1 MMSTIYKKEN
11 NKMSE
16 LKQQM
21 KQNAPIIK
29 ASKKPARVRPQGYNA
44 NDRGMQ
50 PAPNFRYDSAKQVW
64 TRK

>member
-1 MMSTIYKKEN
+1 
-11 NKMSE
+11 MSE

-29 ASKKPARVRPQGYNA
+29 ASKKPVKVRPQGYNA